1 MVVKRS
7 NYGLEL
13 TSKKIENTDTPVPAG
28 NRPSAPVD
36 ISEVRA
42 TPAENPLRFVRGR
55 PNPNGMIGAEL
66 FLLTGNATLG
76 PIAHIEAEP
85 AWELLRSNASG
96 RTVPFRLRV
105 FHFNDLHGF
114 ICKLNF
120 TGERPIFSRM
130 VSLVRKLRLRYRDN
144 PDVAVLFAAGGDG
157 QVGSLFDELLE
168 LDQVSLK
175 VHAGY
180 QAYSAAGVD
189 VDVIGNHDL
198 DRGASLL
205 THAIQQ
211 DARFP
216 VLSAN
221 AVSQQHLNWLSY
233 PAALFRAKGIRIGI
247 IGLTTAGQV
256 KCCESDVTIF
266 DTLETLKNLLPA
278 FQPFCDIIIILSH
291 LGYTVASDSAIVNP
305 IGDVELAQAL
315 DYCEVDLIIGGHTHH
330 VLNEQGLSQTNIVN
344 GIPIVQAGTQGRF
357 LGSVD
362 ITLRQG
368 TAAVSSARLIPVSD
382 LVIDE
387 SFEVD
392 VIQPLVEQARPILDR
407 PLGVLADEPGLS
419 TVTLR
424 NNFACEELPLVNFVA
439 DGLLE
444 QCWANDFP
452 ADLVI
457 VDASDISAG
466 LPSRP
471 QVTLGTWLRVMP
483 FADTIQLFSLSGQQ
497 LKDLLNDNAR
507 RIDLPGE
514 PHTERGFLHF
524 SRTVRY
530 TINVVR
536 ERRAD
541 CYASDITVH
550 GIHLNAQLDKTFV
563 VACSRHLRKA
573 CRSWEK
579 YVAAYFNLPLM
590 SLDDEQISRLDTG
603 LLVSRQLIAYIR
615 EQGGITPASGAKK
628 DGRLQVVIIDRQQ
641 FTQASP

>member
-1 MVVKRS
+1 MVVKH
-7 NYGLEL
+7 NGYGVDL
-13 TSKKIENTDTPVPAG
+13 TSEKIDDTDALNPTG
-28 NRPSAPVD
+28 NRPSASEK
-36 ISEVRA
+36 ISESQA
-42 TPAENPLRFVRGR
+42 APTENPMRFVRGT
-55 PNPNGMIGAEL
+55 PNPNGMVGAEL

-76 PIAHIEAEP
+76 PVAHIEADP
-85 AWELLRSNASG
+85 AWHLHRSNASD

-130 VSLVRKLRLRYRDN
+130 VSLVRRLRLRYRDN

-168 LDQVSLK
+168 RDQVSLK

-180 QAYSAAGVD
+180 RAYSAAGVD

-198 DRGASLL
+198 DRGANLL

-247 IGLTTAGQV
+247 IGLTTAGQI
-256 KCCESDVTIF
+256 KCHETDVTIF
-266 DTLETLKNLLPA
+266 DPLETLKNLLPA
-278 FQPFCDIIIILSH
+278 FKPFCDIIIILSH

-315 DYCEVDLIIGGHTHH
+315 GYCEVDLIIGGHTHH
-330 VLNEQGLSQTNIVN
+330 VLNEQGLSQANIVN

-387 SFEVD
+387 VFETS
-392 VIQPLVEQARPILDR
+392 VIQPLVKQARPILDT

-424 NNFACEELPLVNFVA
+424 NCFACEELPLVNFVA
-439 DGLLE
+439 DALLE

-452 ADLVI
+452 VDLVM
-457 VDASDISAG
+457 VDASDISSG
-466 LPSRP
+466 LPPLP
-471 QVTLGTWLRVMP
+471 QVTLGMWLRVVP

-497 LKDLLNDNAR
+497 LKDLLNDNVR

-524 SRTVRY
+524 CRTVRY
-530 TINVVR
+530 TINVTR
-536 ERRAD
+536 DRRAD
-541 CYASDITVH
+541 CFASDITVH
-550 GIHLNAQLDKTFV
+550 GIPLNAQLDKTFV
-563 VACSRHLRKA
+563 VACSSHVRKA
-573 CRSWEK
+573 CQSWEK
-579 YVAAYFNLPLM
+579 YVATYFNLPLV
-590 SLDDEQISRLDTG
+590 SLDDEQITRLDTG

-615 EQGGITPASGAKK
+615 EQGGITPVSGAKK
-628 DGRLQVVIIDRQQ
+628 DGRLQVAIVDPQ
-641 FTQASP
+641 